1 MGKIKDLNCFDE
13 SVSQSPGV
21 VGVPS
26 KKTCEPPR
34 LANWPPVFLDLTM
47 CLMLFGSIGRNIGCS
62 YGAVPYANS
71 GAGRPARQIDS
82 VSLVLWQDA

>member
-1 MGKIKDLNCFDE
+1 
-13 SVSQSPGV
+13 
-21 VGVPS
+21 
-26 KKTCEPPR
+26 
-34 LANWPPVFLDLTM
+34 
-47 CLMLFGSIGRNIGCS
+47 MLVGSIGRNIGCS